1 MRIKKFSPTSLA
13 LGLALLTLLAAGGC
27 LLGVAEGGDGTGS
40 GDQPPLDGFDAPSR
54 LSPRIQDDVMP
65 NLVYLSWTNVADADH
80 YEVYVGPDTNPPL
93 VATVT
98 VNNHV
103 MRDLPECTEHYW
115 RVVAVRGD
123 SRISSAVWIFKTRC
137 DD

>member
-1 MRIKKFSPTSLA
+1 MLVKKKFPRPMMLGMA
-13 LGLALLTLLAAGGC
+13 LVTAILAGGC
-27 LLGVAEGGDGTGS
+27 LFGAAEDDGTGS
-40 GDQPPLDGFDAPSR
+40 SEPPPLDGFDAPSR

-65 NLVYLSWTNVADADH
+65 NLVYLSWTNVSSADY

-103 MRDLPECTEHYW
+103 MRDLPECTDHYW
-115 RVVAVRGD
+115 RVVAVRDD
-123 SRISSAVWIFKTRC
+123 SKVSSAVWTFKTRC
-137 DD
+137 PN

>member
-1 MRIKKFSPTSLA
+1 MLAKKFLPTPLII
-13 LGLALLTLLAAGGC
+13 GLTLLFALPAGGC
-27 LLGVAEGGDGTGS
+27 LFTAADSEGGS
-40 GDQPPLDGFDAPSR
+40 AEFPALDGFDAPSR
-54 LSPRIQDDVMP
+54 LSPRIDDDVMP
-65 NLVYLSWTNVADADH
+65 NLVYLSWTSVSGADR

-123 SRISSAVWIFKTRC
+123 SRVSSAVWIFKTRC
-137 DD
+137 PN